1 MTFYDLMGK
10 YKVSRDS
17 NIEPSHVSMLPYGGI
32 YNIPEEKSEEFYNE
46 YNLHIRKGAKY
57 GILER
62 PKDLGP
68 MLVDIDISK
77 ETTENKALYNEKRV
91 LKYVLSFQEQ
101 IRETTNIEDPES
113 VLECFVLEKKGYFS
127 NGKFKNGFHL
137 HFPKIWMSKRHRTTI
152 TNRVLENFKVGEFE
166 TLDNSASRN
175 NWLLYKSRK
184 TEDQEAY
191 KLSYTISHDGKKFKK
206 LPKKDSLVRL
216 LSIRNNPTGNV
227 YEVKSFFVP
236 KESSRYIRPKNNSP
250 PNGELLDRCLKSLD
264 DFRADEYYEW
274 IRIGLVLHTID
285 PENGLERWREFS
297 KRSEKYN
304 DTNVERTW
312 DGFRNNDRYTV
323 GTLIYLAREDDPSFK
338 VKKKKTYLKRELLEM
353 CKERDLKNYSTLTV
367 SGLCSILGLPEQ
379 VKNARGGKKKNVEH
393 VRLLKTTSSKGKQRR
408 AKEKT

>member
-152 TNRVLENFKVGEFE
+152 TN
-166 TLDNSASRN
+166 
-175 NWLLYKSRK
+175 
-184 TEDQEAY
+184 
-191 KLSYTISHDGKKFKK
+191 
-206 LPKKDSLVRL
+206 
-216 LSIRNNPTGNV
+216 
-227 YEVKSFFVP
+227 
-236 KESSRYIRPKNNSP
+236 
-250 PNGELLDRCLKSLD
+250 
-264 DFRADEYYEW
+264 
-274 IRIGLVLHTID
+274 
-285 PENGLERWREFS
+285 
-297 KRSEKYN
+297 
-304 DTNVERTW
+304 
-312 DGFRNNDRYTV
+312 
-323 GTLIYLAREDDPSFK
+323 
-338 VKKKKTYLKRELLEM
+338 
-353 CKERDLKNYSTLTV
+353 
-367 SGLCSILGLPEQ
+367 
-379 VKNARGGKKKNVEH
+379 
-393 VRLLKTTSSKGKQRR
+393 
-408 AKEKT
+408 

>member
-1 MTFYDLMGK
+1 MGK
-10 YKVSRDS
+10 FKVSRDS

-32 YNIPEEKSEEFYNE
+32 YSIPEEELEEFYNT
-46 YNLHIRKGAKY
+46 YNLHIRKGSKY

-68 MLVDIDISK
+68 LLVDIDISK
-77 ETTENKALYNEKRV
+77 ETSEDKKLYTEKRV
-91 LKYVLSFQEQ
+91 LEYVLSFQEQ
-101 IRETTNIEDPES
+101 VRETTNIEES
-113 VLECFVLEKKGYFS
+113 VLECYVLEKKGYFS

-137 HFPKIWMSKRHRTTI
+137 HFPKIWMSKKHRMTI
-152 TNRVLENFKVGEFE
+152 TNRVLKNFKVGEFE

-191 KLSYTISHDGKKFKK
+191 KLSYTISFDGKKSNKF
-206 LPKKDSLVRL
+206 PKKDSLVRL

-227 YEVKSFFVP
+227 YDVSSVFVP
-236 KESSRYIRPKNNSP
+236 KELPQYTRAKPISP
-250 PNGELLDRCLKSLD
+250 PSGDLVDRCLKALD

-304 DTNVERTW
+304 DTNVEKTW
-312 DGFRNNDRYTV
+312 DGFKNNNRYTV
-323 GTLIYLAREDDPSFK
+323 GTLIYLAREDDPDFK
-338 VKKKKTYLKRELLEM
+338 VKKKKTYLKKELLEM
-353 CKERDLKNYSTLTV
+353 CKGRNLKNYSTLTV
-367 SGLCSILGLPEQ
+367 SGLCSMLGLPEQ
-379 VKNARGGKKKNVEH
+379 VRNARGGRKKKNVEH
-393 VRLLKTTSSKGKQRR
+393 VRLLKK
-408 AKEKT
+408 